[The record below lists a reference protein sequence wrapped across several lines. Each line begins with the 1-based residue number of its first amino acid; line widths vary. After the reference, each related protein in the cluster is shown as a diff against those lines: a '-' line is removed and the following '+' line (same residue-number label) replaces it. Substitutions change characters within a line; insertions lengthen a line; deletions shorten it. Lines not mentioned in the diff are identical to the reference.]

1 MQLRH
6 LHAVGIA
13 LLAVGML
20 TNVAFAAKD
29 LKAQPFV
36 FAGDCSVPAGDKQ
49 HGVAQWDNKVGEKDD
64 NGNAN
69 FALRL
74 EKNAPTTECT
84 AAGATIDG
92 AQGQPADVKYGFD
105 YKNGTHCGAGA
116 PRFNLTASDGFHFIG
131 GCANGTASPGS
142 EAGWT
147 RVTFDATNPLQA
159 SPVVAPGATII
170 SLELIV
176 DEQGKAL
183 VDNIRVGTNDP
194 ITKPGR

>member
-69 FALRL
+69 SALRL
-74 EKNAPTTECT
+74 ETRLPPLCRSQQRQLIE
-84 AAGATIDG
+84 
-92 AQGQPADVKYGFD
+92 
-105 YKNGTHCGAGA
+105 
-116 PRFNLTASDGFHFIG
+116 S
-131 GCANGTASPGS
+131 
-142 EAGWT
+142 GWILGE
-147 RVTFDATNPLQA
+147 R
-159 SPVVAPGATII
+159 
-170 SLELIV
+170 
-176 DEQGKAL
+176 
-183 VDNIRVGTNDP
+183 
-194 ITKPGR
+194 